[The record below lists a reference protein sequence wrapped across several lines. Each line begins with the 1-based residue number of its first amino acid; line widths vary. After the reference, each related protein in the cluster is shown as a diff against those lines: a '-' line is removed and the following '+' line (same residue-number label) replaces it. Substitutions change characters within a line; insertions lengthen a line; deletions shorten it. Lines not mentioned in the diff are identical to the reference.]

1 MLEGAQDVQ
10 RQLAKRGIGYGC
22 HVERPGH
29 RGPHLRTLVQQAS
42 LTITEEMPVEPLRRW
57 TARLAR
63 ESDIPLLAVDT
74 ACVVPMQIV
83 GKAHARAFEFRKAT
97 KDHYSQRLTLPAHEA
112 EPAVVSAQLKLPFEP
127 VDFHTTTIADL
138 VSECEIDHAIGPVPH
153 TVGGSTAG
161 YQRWNRFMHRGLS
174 RYARVRNDALLDGV
188 SRMSAYLHHGMVSPQ
203 RVAREAAESN
213 SDGAQKYLDELLIW
227 RELAHGFC
235 FYRPDH
241 GRLGA
246 LPQWA
251 IETLA
256 EHQCDERPALHSW
269 ETMARAQT
277 GDALWDA
284 AQQSLLMHGELHN
297 NVRMTWGKAI
307 LNWTPD
313 ARSALAT
320 IVDLNHRYAL
330 DGQDPA
336 SFGGILW
343 CLGQFDRP
351 FTPARPILGTV
362 RDRSTEQHAKRL
374 DTVGFERKITR
385 ALVASMPTVAV
396 IGAGLSGLICARTLS
411 DHGFPVTIF
420 EKSRGVGGRM
430 STRRLADGLHFD
442 HGAQYFTTCD
452 KRLRRLVK
460 SWMHDGL
467 VARWDG
473 EIVVLDNGQIT
484 GRKPQD
490 ERFVAAPGMSAI
502 AKHLAQGLDIDL
514 HTQVAPLIRAND
526 GWTIANTEGAQLGH
540 FDVAIVSAP
549 AAQTTQLLAAAP
561 MISQRSA
568 AIPMHGC
575 WALLLAFEASLELSF
590 DAAFVHGSDLAWIA
604 KNSSKPQRDSGV
616 ETWTVHASA
625 QWSEANIELEKA
637 AVLERLL
644 AEFWRVTSATQIHTV
659 HADAHRWRYAM
670 PGAPLST
677 PCLFDA
683 EQKVGA
689 CGDWCGGPHV
699 EGALVSGIAAAGRVM
714 LLLEA

>member
-1 MLEGAQDVQ
+1 MNPGLEKLLDDLPLRLRERVRSANGQPVGRSAMCVLYWMRTAVRGYENPALDVAVELANRLNQPVFVYHALSERYPYASDRHHTFMLEGAQDVQ

-97 KDHYSQRLTLPAHEA
+97 KDHYSQWLTLPAHEA

-336 SFGGILW
+336 S
-343 CLGQFDRP
+343 
-351 FTPARPILGTV
+351 V
-362 RDRSTEQHAKRL
+362 RR
-374 DTVGFERKITR
+374 
-385 ALVASMPTVAV
+385 
-396 IGAGLSGLICARTLS
+396 
-411 DHGFPVTIF
+411 
-420 EKSRGVGGRM
+420 
-430 STRRLADGLHFD
+430 HF
-442 HGAQYFTTCD
+442 
-452 KRLRRLVK
+452 
-460 SWMHDGL
+460 
-467 VARWDG
+467 
-473 EIVVLDNGQIT
+473 VVLG
-484 GRKPQD
+484 
-490 ERFVAAPGMSAI
+490 AI
-502 AKHLAQGLDIDL
+502 
-514 HTQVAPLIRAND
+514 
-526 GWTIANTEGAQLGH
+526 
-540 FDVAIVSAP
+540 
-549 AAQTTQLLAAAP
+549 
-561 MISQRSA
+561 
-568 AIPMHGC
+568 
-575 WALLLAFEASLELSF
+575 
-590 DAAFVHGSDLAWIA
+590 
-604 KNSSKPQRDSGV
+604 
-616 ETWTVHASA
+616 
-625 QWSEANIELEKA
+625 
-637 AVLERLL
+637 
-644 AEFWRVTSATQIHTV
+644 
-659 HADAHRWRYAM
+659 
-670 PGAPLST
+670 
-677 PCLFDA
+677 
-683 EQKVGA
+683 
-689 CGDWCGGPHV
+689 
-699 EGALVSGIAAAGRVM
+699 
-714 LLLEA
+714 